1 MTILTRP
8 RRRSGSSATS
18 SISNSH
24 RSLLLC
30 GILGSL
36 SLPST
41 STAQDLDCQ
50 AADAPSLYSGFSLKR
65 GGACETYVNCENG
78 IMTSTLSCPPGLLFN
93 GGVGITG
100 VCDWPANVV
109 CQDPGVDLSPS
120 GEGMKNVTLDVP
132 GMDALGAAEA
142 AGGLTTNTTVMAT
155 TAATAAA
162 TVDLS
167 SNQEGPAVINLDI
180 PGVTL
185 PEAQAGLEGGSSA
198 TTAAAT
204 TTPAATTAAATAG
217 AGSTTA
223 AATTAAATTAAVT
236 TADAT
241 TAAADT
247 TAASNPKNFFC
258 GYDFSNA
265 ESLCLPCPGGT
276 MFECQDPTHGC
287 FENVSSCASAGSGAS
302 PSAPTPAETNPGA
315 APSANFGASPG
326 TSPDSSP
333 AASPGTPSVPTPS
346 ALSGTPAPSASPSLP
361 PWTNAPFSA
370 LPLSQQDGDKVV
382 IGYYAG
388 WQWYDRNKFA
398 DPVNVDFSKYDRINY
413 AFFQPDLKGNIYGTD
428 EWADPQLLWGPYE
441 YNAANQD
448 ENTNYFCSWDFPDK
462 KNCNYHQTD
471 KGIIHLAKQAGA
483 QVMPSIGGWTLSDN
497 FPTIAASQS
506 TRDYF
511 AQQCVELLKAYD
523 FDGIDIDWEYPAYE
537 DHSGTPED
545 TVNFTLLLQAIRD
558 ALDAH
563 GAQTGKYY
571 PLSAALPCGP
581 DKIENIEVHNIKD
594 ILDELN
600 LMSYDLHGAWDE
612 LTGMNAPLYDQGWTD
627 LTKRWSIH
635 GCVENYREKGVPLS
649 KMNLGLPWYGRS
661 FRKATGTKQLHGG
674 PDDINFHLD
683 EGSPQYFNIVNELH
697 RMDTYRHEKT
707 ATQYAV
713 FLDSDGGFT
722 SYDDPRAICDKV
734 EYALERGMH
743 GFLVWEISGD
753 MLDNGETP
761 LIDATNSKLQDP
773 SLDCSTLRDPLWALS
788 RPDYLIA
795 PPEPDVVDRSGA
807 PPPSPSEPS
816 PAEPSFRSPA
826 NPAPSPSSPSS
837 EGSMPE
843 PSNDCPSDFT
853 GYWATADCTQYMYC
867 NAGMV
872 EGTPL
877 PCVPGTLFDITI
889 GVCTWGANVVGCSR

>member
-1 MTILTRP
+1 MTTLTSS
-8 RRRSGSSATS
+8 RRRSGSSKTG
-18 SISNSH
+18 SISNA
-24 RSLLLC
+24 RLNLALY
-30 GILGSL
+30 GILSTL

-41 STAQDLDCQ
+41 ATAQDLDCQ
-50 AADAPSLYSGFSLKR
+50 PADAPSLYSGFSLKR

-78 IMTSTLSCPPGLLFN
+78 LITSTLSCPSGLLFN
-93 GGVGITG
+93 GGVGVPG
-100 VCDWPANVV
+100 VCDWPANVE

-120 GEGMKNVTLDVP
+120 GEGMKNVTLDMP
-132 GMDALGAAEA
+132 GMDALGAAGA
-142 AGGLTTNTTVMAT
+142 AATTTTVMAT
-155 TAATAAA
+155 TATAAA
-162 TVDLS
+162 IVDLS
-167 SNQEGPAVINLDI
+167 SNQDGPAVINLDI

-185 PEAQAGLEGGSSA
+185 PEAQAGLEGES
-198 TTAAAT
+198 TTTTTIVTTTAAT
-204 TTPAATTAAATAG
+204 TT

-223 AATTAAATTAAVT
+223 AATTGGS
-236 TADAT
+236 
-241 TAAADT
+241 
-247 TAASNPKNFFC
+247 ASNPNNFFC

-287 FENVSSCASAGSGAS
+287 FENVSSCASSGSGAS
-302 PSAPTPAETNPGA
+302 PSAPTPETNPGSNLSVTPDA
-315 APSANFGASPG
+315 APSGS
-326 TSPDSSP
+326 SPDSSSM
-333 AASPGTPSVPTPS
+333 ASPGAPSVPTPS
-346 ALSGTPAPSASPSLP
+346 APSGIVAPTASPSLP

-370 LPLSQQDGDKVV
+370 LPLSQQNGDKVV

-413 AFFQPDLKGNIYGTD
+413 AFFQPDLQGNLYGTD

-441 YNAANQD
+441 YNPANQD
-448 ENTNYFCSWDFPDK
+448 TNTNYFCSWDFPDT

-471 KGIIHLAKQAGA
+471 KGILHLAKQAGA

-497 FPTIAASQS
+497 FPTIAASES
-506 TRDYF
+506 TREYF

-627 LTKRWSIH
+627 LTKRQSIH
-635 GCVENYREKGVPLS
+635 GCVENYRERGVPLS
-649 KMNLGLPWYGRS
+649 KINLGLPWYGRS
-661 FRKATGTKQLHGG
+661 FRKATGTKQLHDG

-753 MLDNGETP
+753 MLDSGETP
-761 LIDATNSKLQDP
+761 LIDATNDKLQNP
-773 SLDCSTLRDPLWALS
+773 ALDCSTLRDPIWALS

-795 PPEPDVVDRSGA
+795 PPEPDFVDRSGA

-816 PAEPSFRSPA
+816 PSEPSFRSPA
-826 NPAPSPSSPSS
+826 NPAPTPSSPSS
-837 EGSMPE
+837 EETAPK
-843 PSNDCPSDFT
+843 PSNDCPADFT

-889 GVCTWGANVVGCSR
+889 GVCTWSANVVGCSE